1 MDLTEDVLRQ
11 FCVPVLCS
19 FLFVT
24 RLMTNVETSLL
35 VQLLIKFT
43 ISFSEQILKLW
54 SFYLFVVQ
62 YFCGKNCQIQPLAL
76 QEILHFFC
84 ENSNTVYLS
93 SSEQRLLFHSRVRVR
108 SASFVTMVTR
118 CHGNHGNNVVTIA
131 PPCCNVRT
139 LDNE

>member
-24 RLMTNVETSLL
+24 RLMTNVETRLL

-54 SFYLFVVQ
+54 SFYLFVVVLLWQ
-62 YFCGKNCQIQPLAL
+62 KLPNLAFSSL
-76 QEILHFFC
+76 GNPTFF
-84 ENSNTVYLS
+84 L
-93 SSEQRLLFHSRVRVR
+93 
-108 SASFVTMVTR
+108 
-118 CHGNHGNNVVTIA
+118 
-131 PPCCNVRT
+131 
-139 LDNE
+139 